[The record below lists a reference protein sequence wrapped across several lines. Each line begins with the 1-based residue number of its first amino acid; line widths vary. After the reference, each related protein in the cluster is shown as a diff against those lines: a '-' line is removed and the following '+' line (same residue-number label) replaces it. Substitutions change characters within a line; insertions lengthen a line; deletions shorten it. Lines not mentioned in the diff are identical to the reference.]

1 MPSLTAI
8 GSEDVGGPGLPPP
21 PQPMP
26 PPTRGPGGGIET
38 LPQAPPELVDE
49 IPLPDGGSLPL
60 STPRFGGTATGTGP
74 GTGGTFNVDMSG
86 NSDPV
91 SYGTGTSYRD
101 YDPSGGR
108 GPAPEQITETIDNTP
123 QPVGMPEFSGPP
135 TAVPVVSGGGGSAV
149 DSTSSDTGFGFGPD
163 TGTGT
168 SGFTYGTGT
177 SYRDYDPSG
186 GRTGPTP
193 EEVAEVIDNTPPV
206 PVVGGTGDS
215 GPALNQLP
223 EDVQEEILDYSD
235 YGLGTGATYGD
246 YDPSGDRGPDNTTT
260 DGSYTVP
267 PVDPVQNLGL
277 ETAGL
282 PPMPVNVRSASSYG
296 LTGVQPIMPVGF
308 NPFRRPEAQGG
319 IGSLAGGR

>member
-1 MPSLTAI
+1 MLPS
-8 GSEDVGGPGLPPP
+8 P

-26 PPTRGPGGGIET
+26 PPTLGPGGGIET

-74 GTGGTFNVDMSG
+74 GTGGTSNVDMSG
-86 NSDPV
+86 NSDPF
-91 SYGTGTSYRD
+91 SYGTGTSYSD

-135 TAVPVVSGGGGSAV
+135 PQPVGMPEFSGPPTAVPVVGGGGGSAV
-149 DSTSSDTGFGFGPD
+149 DSTPSDTGFGFGPD
-163 TGTGT
+163 TGT
-168 SGFTYGTGT
+168 SGSTYGTGT
-177 SYRDYDPSG
+177 SYSDYDPSG
-186 GRTGPTP
+186 DRGPTP

-223 EDVQEEILDYSD
+223 PETIEEILDYSD
-235 YGLGTGATYGD
+235 YDLGTGATYGD
-246 YDPSGDRGPDNTTT
+246 YDPSGGRGTDNTTT
-260 DGSYTVP
+260 DDSYTVTP
-267 PVDPVQNLGL
+267 QNPIQNLTGP
-277 ETAGL
+277 A
-282 PPMPVNVRSASSYG
+282 PMPVDVRSASSYG